1 MIGRGGDRKEEDW
14 ITERERERERDRE
27 CYIEIK
33 RKNIKIGRDKKE

>member
-14 ITERERERERDRE
+14 ITERERERDRE

-33 RKNIKIGRDKKE
+33 RQNIKIGIDKKE